1 MRLNKQ
7 VQVSGYPSANQV
19 SAATDFPQIPLGPLG
34 ITARIAKWYLSLA
47 PASAPAYWRER
58 VPFQRARMEYDDEV
72 AGGFLDWFPQLD
84 LRGKDI
90 LDLGCGYGGRTVRYA
105 ELGARSVSANE
116 VTERSCQE
124 AREFAEHKNVSL
136 EVVLAPAEALPFHD
150 NSFDVILSYDVLEH
164 VCDVEESLRECLRIL
179 RPGGSMYAIFP
190 PFYHP
195 TGAHF
200 EAWLSKMPWPNVF
213 FPCPA
218 LVDAG
223 KHILASRD
231 DDFQPNPLRPRDK
244 LWCLNGVTIRKTR
257 QILKGLKAAH
267 ELECAPLF
275 SPRNRKWH
283 AWHMKHYAWVFST
296 LRHTFLLR
304 EMFTNRIVLTLT
316 KR

>member
-7 VQVSGYPSANQV
+7 AQTSGYPSASQA
-19 SAATDFPQIPLGPLG
+19 SATAGETPVLARPLGL
-34 ITARIAKWYLSLA
+34 TVRIARWYLSLA
-47 PASAPAYWRER
+47 PGSAPEYWRER
-58 VPFQRARMEYDDEV
+58 IPFQRARMEYDDEV

-105 ELGARSVSANE
+105 ELGARSVSGNE

-124 AREFAEHKNVSL
+124 AHEFGEHKSVSL
-136 EVVLAPAEALPFHD
+136 KIVLAPAEALPFEG

-164 VCDVEESLRECLRIL
+164 VCNVEQSLRECLRIL
-179 RPGGSMYAIFP
+179 RPGASLYAIFP

-200 EAWLSKMPWPNVF
+200 EDWLSRMPWPNVF
-213 FPCPA
+213 FPCRN
-218 LVDAG
+218 LIDAG
-223 KHILASRD
+223 NGMLASRG
-231 DDFQPNPLRPRDK
+231 DDFQPNPLRAGDK
-244 LWCLNGVTIRKTR
+244 LWCLNGITISKT
-257 QILKGLKAAH
+257 QKILTGIEADYRF
-267 ELECAPLF
+267 ECAPLF
-275 SPRNRKWH
+275 SRRNRKWR
-283 AWHMKHYAWVFST
+283 AWHMKYYAWMFSG
-296 LRHTFLLR
+296 LRHIFLLR